1 MPISAPASSRATPA
15 AAMGA
20 VPKPLPAGTKTAGA
34 GREAGG
40 MSSVLGH
47 AGAAVDG
54 RGPAAAALGTPPG
67 APRWDG
73 RVAAGTLAWC
83 AGALVVAVEG
93 TFGPPPLGGGV

>member
-1 MPISAPASSRATPA
+1 MPISPPATSKATPA

-40 MSSVLGH
+40 MSSALGH

-54 RGPAAAALGTPPG
+54 RRPAAPALAAPPGGPRWAGPAAAGTPAWG
-67 APRWDG
+67 AG
-73 RVAAGTLAWC
+73 SLGGAAALA
-83 AGALVVAVEG
+83 V
-93 TFGPPPLGGGV
+93 GPPPL